1 MANSQ
6 MNPKQKVGV
15 EAADHFVQSNMRI
28 GMGTGSTALW
38 AIRRIGERI
47 AAGEITGIVA
57 VVTSS
62 QSEAE
67 CFRAGITP
75 TTLADP
81 RVNATLDLVID
92 GADEVDGSG
101 RLIKGGG
108 AALVREKVVA
118 YNAERVAITVTRD
131 KHVEALGVSFPVP
144 VEVVPFAVATVSR
157 ELSSRGLEYTIRE
170 GSGKMGP
177 VVTDNGNHLL
187 DVRLDGRG
195 DPTVLEG
202 ELECIPGVVGCGIF
216 AQRTFDVFTA
226 EPDGSVSHVVA
237 NARS

>member
-1 MANSQ
+1 MADSEL
-6 MNPKQKVGV
+6 NPKQKVGV
-15 EAADHFVQSNMRI
+15 EAADRLVKSGMRI
-28 GMGTGSTALW
+28 GMGTGSTAMW

-47 AAGEITGIVA
+47 SAGEISGIIA

-67 CFRAGITP
+67 CFRAGIAP

-81 RVNATLDLVID
+81 RIDARLDLVID
-92 GADEVDGSG
+92 GADEIDPAG

-131 KHVEALGVSFPVP
+131 KHVSALGIAFPVP

-157 ELSSRGLEYTIRE
+157 ELSSRGFEYTVRE

-177 VVTDNGNHLL
+177 VVTDNGNHIL

-195 DPTVLEG
+195 DPTALEG

-216 AQRTFDVFTA
+216 AQRTFDLFTA
-226 EPDGSVSHVVA
+226 EPDGSVSYA
-237 NARS
+237 AAGDLS